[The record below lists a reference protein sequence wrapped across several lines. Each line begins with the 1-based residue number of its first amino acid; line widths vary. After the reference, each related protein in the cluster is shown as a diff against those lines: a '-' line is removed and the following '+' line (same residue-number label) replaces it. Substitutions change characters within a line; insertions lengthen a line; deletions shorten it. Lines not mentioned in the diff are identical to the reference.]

1 VIARIDLN
9 CDLGEG
15 APADEAVMP
24 LVSSANVACGV
35 HAGDDATMRRTI
47 VLARRHGVAI
57 GAHPGLADRAGFGR
71 REVAVAPEGAYRL
84 VLEQVGALAAIAGE
98 AGVALAH
105 VKPHGA
111 LYNLAARDAALA
123 DALAAAVRACDDGLA
138 LFGQPGTEH
147 ERAAGAAGLRFVAE
161 AFADRGYRADGTL
174 VPRAEPG
181 AMIEDP
187 EVAAARIVALL
198 RDGGLRARDGA
209 WVPLVPGTVCVHGDS
224 PRAVATTTAVRRA
237 LLAAGVAI
245 VAPGAAP

>member
-1 VIARIDLN
+1 MIGRIDLN

-24 LVSSANVACGV
+24 LISSANVACGG
-35 HAGDDATMRRTI
+35 HAGDAATMRRT
-47 VLARRHGVAI
+47 VALARRHGVAI
-57 GAHPGLADRAGFGR
+57 GAHPGLPDRAGFGR
-71 REVAVAPEGAYRL
+71 RDVPVAPEQAHLL
-84 VLEQVGALAAIAGE
+84 VLEQVRALAAIAGE

-111 LYNLAARDAALA
+111 LYNAAARDAALA
-123 DALAAAVRACDDGLA
+123 DALAAAVKACGGGLA

-147 ERAAGAAGLRFVAE
+147 ERAAAAAGLRFVAE
-161 AFADRGYRADGTL
+161 AFADRAYCADGTL
-174 VPRAEPG
+174 APRGEPG

-224 PRAVATTTAVRRA
+224 PQAVATTVAVRRA